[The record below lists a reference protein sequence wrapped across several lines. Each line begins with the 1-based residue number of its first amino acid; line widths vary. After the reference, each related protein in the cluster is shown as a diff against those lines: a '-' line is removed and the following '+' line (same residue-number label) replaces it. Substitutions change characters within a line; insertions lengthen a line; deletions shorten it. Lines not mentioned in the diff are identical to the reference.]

1 VKQATTYQDTVE
13 VLPTQAQKQFLDL
26 KFGMFIHYGINTF
39 HDVEISKGDLPL
51 YSFNPDSV
59 DTDQWCMT
67 AKNAG
72 MKYIVITAK
81 SVDGFCNW
89 PSKYTNYSVQYT
101 PFKTDILS
109 EVVNSAMKFGLK
121 IGFSYSLWDNRI
133 FNDVLED
140 EVYNVYI
147 LNQVEEL
154 LTEYGPLVELWFD
167 GFWYRQD
174 FGWKAENGFAV
185 PVDQF
190 ICTWR
195 REGAFRWKWDY
206 IYAFCKSL
214 QNDCL
219 IFNNPSR
226 LYRGLPLL
234 PVDGRAAEKGE
245 DLEKNNNI
253 WSWLGKD
260 VFLPLQ
266 IETTLSQ
273 KGKDA
278 YVDGNW
284 YGHQLDKSIAKK
296 WKIRS
301 WRKNAEKLGANL
313 ALNVGPIRNGK
324 LRPEDE
330 KVLLRFETN

>member
-1 VKQATTYQDTVE
+1 MKQATSYQDNIE
-13 VLPTQAQKQFLDL
+13 VLPTEAQKQFLDL
-26 KFGMFIHYGINTF
+26 KFGMFVHYGINTF
-39 HDVEISKGDLPL
+39 HNSEISQGDLPL
-51 YSFNPDSV
+51 YSFNAETV

-72 MKYIVITAK
+72 MKYIILTAK

-89 PSKYTNYSVQYT
+89 PSKYTNYSIQYT
-101 PFKTDILS
+101 PFKKDLLS
-109 EVVNSAMKFGLK
+109 EFVNSAVKFGLK
-121 IGFSYSLWDNRI
+121 VGFSYSLWDYHI
-133 FNDVLED
+133 FNDLLKD
-140 EVYNVYI
+140 EAYNDYI

-174 FGWKAENGFAV
+174 FGWKADNGFAV
-185 PVDQF
+185 PSEQF
-190 ICTWR
+190 IRIWR

-214 QNDCL
+214 QSDCL
-219 IFNNPSR
+219 IFNNPTR
-226 LYRGLPLL
+226 LFRGLPLL

-245 DLEKNNNI
+245 DLEENNNI
-253 WSWLGKD
+253 WNWLGKD
-260 VFLPLQ
+260 IFIPLQ

-273 KGKDA
+273 KGKEP
-278 YVDGNW
+278 YIDGNW
-284 YGHQLDKSIAKK
+284 YWHQSDKSIAKK
-296 WKIRS
+296 WKIRN
-301 WRKNAEKLGANL
+301 WQKNAEKLGANL
-313 ALNVGPIRNGK
+313 VLNVGPMSNGK

>member
-1 VKQATTYQDTVE
+1 MKQAAINQDNTE
-13 VLPTQAQKQFLDL
+13 VLPTEAQKQFLEL
-26 KFGMFIHYGINTF
+26 KFGMFVHYGINTF
-39 HDVEISKGDLPL
+39 NEVEISQGDLPL
-51 YSFNPDSV
+51 YSFNAETV

-72 MKYIVITAK
+72 MKYIILTAK

-101 PFKTDILS
+101 PFKTDLLS
-109 EVVNSAMKFGLK
+109 EFVNSAMKFGLK
-121 IGFSYSLWDNRI
+121 VGFSYSLWDYHI
-133 FNDVLED
+133 FNNMLKD
-140 EVYNVYI
+140 EVYNEYI
-147 LNQVEEL
+147 LNQIEEL

-174 FGWKAENGFAV
+174 FGWKADNGFAV
-185 PVDQF
+185 PSEKF
-190 ICTWR
+190 IRTWR

-214 QNDCL
+214 QSDCL
-219 IFNNPSR
+219 IFNNPTR
-226 LYRGLPLL
+226 LFRGLPLL

-245 DLEKNNNI
+245 DLEENNNI
-253 WSWLGKD
+253 WNWLGKD
-260 VFLPLQ
+260 IFIPLQ

-273 KGKDA
+273 KGKDP
-278 YVDGNW
+278 YTDGNW
-284 YGHQLDKSIAKK
+284 YWHQSDKSIAKK

-313 ALNVGPIRNGK
+313 VLNVGPMSNGK

>member
-1 VKQATTYQDTVE
+1 MKQATIYQDNTE
-13 VLPTQAQKQFLDL
+13 VLPTEAQKQFLDL
-26 KFGMFIHYGINTF
+26 KFGMFVHYGINTF
-39 HDVEISKGDLPL
+39 NEVEISQGDLPL
-51 YSFNPDSV
+51 YSFNAETV

-72 MKYIVITAK
+72 MKYIILTAK

-101 PFKTDILS
+101 PFKTDLLS
-109 EVVNSAMKFGLK
+109 EFVNSAMKFGLK
-121 IGFSYSLWDNRI
+121 VGFSYSLWDYHI
-133 FNDVLED
+133 FNDVLKD
-140 EVYNVYI
+140 EVYNEYI

-154 LTEYGPLVELWFD
+154 LTEYGPLIELWFD
-167 GFWYRQD
+167 GFWHRQD
-174 FGWKAENGFAV
+174 FGWKADNGFAV
-185 PVDQF
+185 PSEQF
-190 ICTWR
+190 IRTWR

-214 QNDCL
+214 QSDCL
-219 IFNNPSR
+219 IFNNPTR
-226 LYRGLPLL
+226 LFRGLPLL

-245 DLEKNNNI
+245 DLEENNNI
-253 WSWLGKD
+253 WNWLGKD
-260 VFLPLQ
+260 VFIPLQ

-273 KGKDA
+273 KGREP
-278 YVDGNW
+278 YIDGNW
-284 YGHQLDKSIAKK
+284 YWHQSDKSIAKK

-313 ALNVGPIRNGK
+313 VLNVGPMSNGK